1 MTADVMVQ
9 VAKKLVNSDFKN
21 NRVDDPTKI
30 SDKQQKKVKQ
40 FCKEYFDKAV
50 AKHRA
55 HTKRKEDRHSKEP
68 GSKPGDTPNV
78 DSDEAVDVKMSDD
91 EEDKSAVMDVEGSGG
106 SSLKRK
112 RGETVKENGDG
123 FGSPVKRARSTTPPP
138 PPPPM
143 TPGEGG
149 EGEMKLE
156 SDIKCEDD
164 DFTDSKHPMETPPSP
179 PPPPPPAPESGDDKI
194 HIKTEDSATP
204 LSGEEMSKEE
214 DGAVKPDVEGK
225 S

>member
-1 MTADVMVQ
+1 M
-9 VAKKLVNSDFKN
+9 AKKLVNSDFKN

-55 HTKRKEDRHSKEP
+55 HTKKKEDRHSKEP
-68 GSKPGDTPNV
+68 DSKLGDTPNV

-91 EEDKSAVMDVEGSGG
+91 EEDKSAVMDIDGSGG
-106 SSLKRK
+106 GSLKRK

-156 SDIKCEDD
+156 SDIKREDD

-179 PPPPPPAPESGDDKI
+179 PPPPPAPESGDDKI
-194 HIKTEDSATP
+194 QIKMEDSATP
-204 LSGEEMSKEE
+204 LSGEMSKEE
-214 DGAVKPDVEGK
+214 DGAVKSDGEGK
-225 S
+225 P